1 MVKEDEHTF
10 YLTKS
15 VSFLGT
21 ECPFSEAKYFFF
33 GVPYDLTSSFR
44 PGSRFGPDSVRRFSA
59 NIEANSYRKQFN
71 TERAKVYDGGDIVYT
86 PRLSTMLRRVHQVVK
101 TAVSAGKTPVMVG
114 GEHTFTL
121 PAVHATLKKPSA
133 LIVFDAHFDL
143 RDEYAGLKLN
153 HATYL
158 RRLLNRRPDISVL
171 VVGVR
176 GYDPSEEQYAV
187 EKGVRFVKSH
197 EAEDVSRLSRLM
209 ADTVGGKDLY
219 VSVDIDVLDPAYA
232 PGVGNPEPEGLTPSQ
247 LFDLIH
253 LLDGRRLRG
262 FDVVEVNP
270 IYDNGSTASVA
281 AKTLM
286 ELVALAEES

>member
-1 MVKEDEHTF
+1 
-10 YLTKS
+10 
-15 VSFLGT
+15 
-21 ECPFSEAKYFFF
+21 
-33 GVPYDLTSSFR
+33 
-44 PGSRFGPDSVRRFSA
+44 
-59 NIEANSYRKQFN
+59 
-71 TERAKVYDGGDIVYT
+71 
-86 PRLSTMLRRVHQVVK
+86 
-101 TAVSAGKTPVMVG
+101 
-114 GEHTFTL
+114 
-121 PAVHATLKKPSA
+121 
-133 LIVFDAHFDL
+133 
-143 RDEYAGLKLN
+143 
-153 HATYL
+153 
-158 RRLLNRRPDISVL
+158 L

-187 EKGVRFVKSH
+187 EKGVRFVKSY

-270 IYDNGSTASVA
+270 IYDNGSTASIA